1 MILTPTPRIPTL
13 IPSIPIIS
21 TLIPSIPIIPTLIP
35 SIPIIPVIPFP
46 NSLLGFFR
54 YSLPVTLSET

>member
-1 MILTPTPRIPTL
+1 MILTPIPL
-13 IPSIPIIS
+13 IS
-21 TLIPSIPIIPTLIP
+21 TLIPRIPIIPTLIP